1 MAKAWLPDEVIR
13 WRSTPLGES
22 SHIKGGRCVGSYWES
37 GGGKF
42 FASYHRVERFAGP
55 FSNASDARAWVESN
69 AVAEFQVKR

>member
-1 MAKAWLPDEVIR
+1 MRRLL
-13 WRSTPLGES
+13 LG
-22 SHIKGGRCVGSYWES
+22 V

-69 AVAEFQVKR
+69 ASAEFQVKR